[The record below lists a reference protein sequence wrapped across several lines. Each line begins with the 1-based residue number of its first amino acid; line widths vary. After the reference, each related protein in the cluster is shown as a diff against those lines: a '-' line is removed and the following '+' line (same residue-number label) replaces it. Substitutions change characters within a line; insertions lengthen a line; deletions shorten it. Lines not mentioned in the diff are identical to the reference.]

1 MRQIGQGALHPVRW
15 SVLGEDVELPREVCG
30 SHIDRRMFSLEH
42 RVRVF
47 VFQVLDHRV
56 EFLLLRHKPREEWPL
71 GPVVGPVTPGEKLEQ
86 AIRRE
91 VLADIGLR
99 RPVHLIELM
108 QPQKE
113 LFGDLGVVE
122 WPFAWQ
128 AGTPSEPVAA
138 LQPGPMVGEMHW
150 LSFEAA
156 FHQLE
161 IPGDRDALVRL
172 QLTLQ

>member
-1 MRQIGQGALHPVRW
+1 
-15 SVLGEDVELPREVCG
+15 
-30 SHIDRRMFSLEH
+30 MFSLEH

-47 VFQVLDHRV
+47 VFQVLDRRV

-71 GPVVGPVTPGEKLEQ
+71 GPIVGPVTPGEKLEQ

-91 VLADIGLR
+91 VQAETGLR

-128 AGTPSEPVAA
+128 AGTPSAPVAA
-138 LQPGPMVGEMHW
+138 LQPGPMVGELQW
-150 LSFEAA
+150 LPFEQA
-156 FHQLE
+156 FQLLE
-161 IPGDRDALVRL
+161 IPSDRDALVRL
-172 QLTLQ
+172 QLSLQ